1 VPQEKE
7 NPVKMEWEL
16 LVAQAALAKT
26 GGMDARG
33 KTGLVPLE
41 RQDRKESGETLED
54 QGCVDQP
61 ECRERKESKA
71 LQD

>member
-1 VPQEKE
+1 
-7 NPVKMEWEL
+7 MGEL

-41 RQDRKESGETLED
+41 RQDRKESGEKLED